1 MYECYLGDS
10 CKETL
15 ATRTMGNTGIAGS
28 ELAESATEMMQMFG
42 TEAGTIDKRSSSAL
56 CAPMFIDGCICFLW
70 YGMDS
75 SNLNAEYDSN
85 YEQLKQKI
93 GC

>member
-28 ELAESATEMMQMFG
+28 ELAESTTEMMQMFG
-42 TEAGTIDKRSSSAL
+42 TEAETIDQRLPSVHQCLLMAACMHFRFLFANSST
-56 CAPMFIDGCICFLW
+56 
-70 YGMDS
+70 YG
-75 SNLNAEYDSN
+75 LER
-85 YEQLKQKI
+85 
-93 GC
+93 G